1 MASVVTTSAAP
12 GTPLPQSSALADD
25 PNQWPSDA
33 RDAHRRVLS
42 QLESWCRAHDSS
54 KALNSWI
61 AEEAVRQSW

>member
-1 MASVVTTSAAP
+1 MASVVTTTVATAA
-12 GTPLPQSSALADD
+12 PLPQTSALADD

-33 RDAHRRVLS
+33 RDAHRRVLA

-54 KALNSWI
+54 GVLNSWI